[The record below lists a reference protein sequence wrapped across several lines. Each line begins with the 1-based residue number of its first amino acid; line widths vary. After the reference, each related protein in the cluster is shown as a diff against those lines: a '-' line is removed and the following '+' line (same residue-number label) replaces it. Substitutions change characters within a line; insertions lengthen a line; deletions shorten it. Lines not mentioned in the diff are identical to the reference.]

1 MSDSQSGRTRK
12 RSRAVSSLTDEQV
25 QHKRNVDRKAQRAF
39 RQRTKDCITNL
50 EGQFVQLQ
58 ETCSQ
63 LRETCAQKDRALDSV
78 RGQNRALLSC
88 LTGISDLIS
97 ETLSQARDEESIEAR
112 GDENQSNEAHTEQ
125 SERTATQTEAPES
138 RQTPTQN
145 EASLQPTEIEPQ
157 PTEPV
162 SDHQPIHTPDQP
174 PTTHQPVQTPD
185 QAPPASSDEA
195 IPSHTEHVSDQYAFY
210 ADDTTYHVASS
221 HPGLPSPP
229 STNNHPRNPYM
240 HDCSVSQAGAASST
254 MAHSETSGEFPT
266 PCSAMIDPH
275 HYVGPAAVFT
285 VLPSHGPSTC
295 PLDQILLDF
304 LSSRREMVSN
314 GAMVDSVIGPQKPA
328 VRGLVDTEQG
338 DSVHPVSGIMSRVLS
353 TFPSVQLAEK
363 LAFFFLMCHTMR
375 WQIYPAKESYL
386 AMPSWLRPTV
396 TQITVPHAAW
406 IDNIPWPGVRD
417 ILIEN
422 PDEYPFQLFSDYYSQ
437 NVTVNWKFDGLDAV
451 SNLDG
456 EGVLHSIFEKHIRN
470 LKNWTVS
477 REFEARFPSMTTAIY
492 SRD

>member
-112 GDENQSNEAHTEQ
+112 GD
-125 SERTATQTEAPES
+125 
-138 RQTPTQN
+138 
-145 EASLQPTEIEPQ
+145 
-157 PTEPV
+157 
-162 SDHQPIHTPDQP
+162 DQP